1 MLLFSLR
8 WIFAISLT
16 LMVATPAAAA
26 SSAKAA
32 LTQVK
37 AAAATWQAD
46 AVLTHISTLTA
57 KSDGKANSWLYTV
70 YSPKA
75 KKSAIITARDGKIEV
90 EPDVR
95 NTYIAPLTTDFLD
108 SDKVVEAARKAGL
121 KTGKDGIGLGL
132 TTFGQATGKPRVY
145 WTVTVMGADSFSSV
159 TLDPKDGTL
168 IKRDDVKL

>member
-1 MLLFSLR
+1 MWLFSLR
-8 WIFAISLT
+8 LILAISLT
-16 LMVATPAAAA
+16 LMAVTPAVAA
-26 SSAKAA
+26 STAKAA

-37 AAAATWQAD
+37 AAAAAWQAD
-46 AVLTHISTLTA
+46 AVLTHISTLVA
-57 KSDGKANSWLYTV
+57 KSDGNANSWLYTV

-95 NTYIAPLTTDFLD
+95 NTSIAPLTGDFLD
-108 SDKVVEAARKAGL
+108 SDKVLDAARKAGL
-121 KTGKDGIGLGL
+121 KTGKEGIGLGL

-145 WTVTVMGADSFSSV
+145 WTVTVTGDGMISSV

-168 IKRDDVKL
+168 IKRDDTKF